1 MRLMVRSVLPVV
13 VCCIG
18 TLPVVGA
25 RVAATNGAAPAS
37 GAAQGAVAAALVI
50 AGTVA
55 WLRYREPMKAW
66 WRTMLKESQEES
78 KRRAAGRA
86 A

>member
-1 MRLMVRSVLPVV
+1 MGS
-13 VCCIG
+13 
-18 TLPVVGA
+18 TL
-25 RVAATNGAAPAS
+25 S
-37 GAAQGAVAAALVI
+37 GAGQGAVAAALVI